1 MDSKCRHM
9 SLANH
14 RKGTYGGKQ
23 LRGNVRAL
31 GSAGARQVNGVFT
44 TTAGRKGQTVD
55 VTRTVAAL

>member
-1 MDSKCRHM
+1 M